1 MAGCWAGAGVVPGM
15 LANFVLYLLR
25 LANCYFV
32 LYLLQLANFVNQ
44 WLNSLFYGIFKAT
57 SAYLEMVLVVYL
69 LQLANVVNQWLNC
82 LNYGIFKPHPH
93 V

>member
-25 LANCYFV
+25 LANFVLYLLQLANFV

-44 WLNSLFYGIFKAT
+44 WMNSMVYG
-57 SAYLEMVLVVYL
+57 V
-69 LQLANVVNQWLNC
+69 
-82 LNYGIFKPHPH
+82 FKPPPH
-93 V
+93 I